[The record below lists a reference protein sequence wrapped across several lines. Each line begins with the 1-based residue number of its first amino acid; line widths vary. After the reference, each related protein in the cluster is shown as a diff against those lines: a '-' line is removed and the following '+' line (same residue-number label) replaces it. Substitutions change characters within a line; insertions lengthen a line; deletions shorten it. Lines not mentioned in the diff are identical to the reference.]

1 MLKLIAVISEVCAFF
16 LSNNPKRQAVLD
28 AVFKKLCPDGKKK
41 TPLTKLCIRW
51 QERIIA
57 WRDFRQSIVVDTAL
71 DIIAGTRNEDLNLS
85 AEADLK
91 FDANTKGPAAMMINS
106 IREPTFLVGTVCL
119 DKIYT
124 PLLTPRRDMDI
135 LKAYQTIN
143 GAIIEE

>member
-1 MLKLIAVISEVCAFF
+1 MVE
-16 LSNNPKRQAVLD
+16 
-28 AVFKKLCPDGKKK
+28 
-41 TPLTKLCIRW
+41 
-51 QERIIA
+51 
-57 WRDFRQSIVVDTAL
+57 TAL

-124 PLLTPRRDMDI
+124 PLLTPTTLLQRRDMDI
-135 LKAYQTIN
+135 LKAYQTID